1 MKTCAPRSG
10 TVGDS
15 RHCLVGPGRPCV
27 GPLVTLRRVSGPV
40 DARRLSA
47 ELGPVKYLKGKV
59 KLCKL
64 KSLFCTRKSFSVVLS
79 L

>member
-10 TVGDS
+10 TVGES
-15 RHCLVGPGRPCV
+15 RHFLVGPGRPCV
-27 GPLVTLRRVSGPV
+27 GPLVDAAPGKRGPLTT
-40 DARRLSA
+40 RRLSA

-64 KSLFCTRKSFSVVLS
+64 KVKVLYAQKFYCS
-79 L
+79 

>member
-1 MKTCAPRSG
+1 M
-10 TVGDS
+10 
-15 RHCLVGPGRPCV
+15 

-64 KSLFCTRKSFSVVLS
+64 KSLILYAQKFVVLS